1 MAGTMEVR
9 MKRAGGCNCGQ
20 VRYELDGEPIRVGLC
35 HCETCRKLT
44 GSAFSHYGVWRRGS
58 VRISGETGC
67 WEVRAGGD
75 RFCRTCGASLF
86 AWVDG
91 EDEIEVKLGGL
102 DGPPNGL
109 APQYELW
116 TIRREPWLA
125 PREAAE
131 QWERDRVG

>member
-1 MAGTMEVR
+1 
-9 MKRAGGCNCGQ
+9 MKRTGGCNCGQ

-35 HCETCRKLT
+35 HCETCRKHT
-44 GSAFSHYGVWRRGS
+44 GSAFSHFGVWPRGS
-58 VRISGETGC
+58 ARISGEAGC

-86 AWVDG
+86 TWVDE
-91 EDEIEVKLGGL
+91 EDEIEVKLGTL

-109 APQYELW
+109 EPQYELW

-125 PREAAE
+125 PREGAE
-131 QWERDRVG
+131 QWARDRAE